1 MAYEPPSRCATS
13 RLHAACWS
21 ARSPWLVSS
30 SYRRCSAFSSWVSRC
45 ARALSSASVLAQGR
59 ARSPNARCIRRACTS
74 ARSKCVCSWPS
85 TVRRCAVSFKTIA
98 LTQDCRGRNPAIT
111 RNSNTSPL
119 HFQPEYS
126 VYEIFAPSAP
136 SEGGGPWKSLQASR
150 RPADHGNAWSAA
162 RSRCSTSSSALDAAA
177 DGDPRLEGLG
187 AGPRGGGGGTAWL
200 AHPKPK
206 TSKTTTPSLTE
217 GLQSVPA
224 AESPP
229 RAPESRRSAESQTG
243 ARLRHPDSSPS
254 PSCPPARAA
263 AGDCAQR

>member
-1 MAYEPPSRCATS
+1 M
-13 RLHAACWS
+13 
-21 ARSPWLVSS
+21 
-30 SYRRCSAFSSWVSRC
+30 
-45 ARALSSASVLAQGR
+45 
-59 ARSPNARCIRRACTS
+59 
-74 ARSKCVCSWPS
+74 
-85 TVRRCAVSFKTIA
+85 VRRCVLSFRTIA

-187 AGPRGGGGGTAWL
+187 AGPRGEGGTAWL

-224 AESPP
+224 AESRP
-229 RAPESRRSAESQTG
+229 RAEERRVGKECRSRW
-243 ARLRHPDSSPS
+243 SPYH
-254 PSCPPARAA
+254 
-263 AGDCAQR
+263 